1 MRRLELI
8 PLSLLGALAA
18 FIVLEMNAAP
28 IASTADAA
36 PAPATTTAT
45 PASAVT
51 SDGGTLDP
59 EDARPVERP
68 LRVEAVS
75 FDAVDVRTRIAM
87 GEAGTYIGE
96 ILAGR
101 DSSLARWPERSVEPL
116 RVWVDPNPG
125 LAAWDPEF
133 ARQAREAF
141 ESWTAV
147 GIPVRF
153 VFVVDQTHAD
163 VKLTWVDRFN
173 EQISGK
179 THWARDENWWITDGN
194 IQLALHHNDGHPLDT
209 AAIRA
214 IALHEVGHLLG
225 LDHTADETSIMT
237 PKVRVRD
244 LSNADRATLRLLY
257 TLPAGSVR

>member
-1 MRRLELI
+1 MKRFEII
-8 PLSLLGALAA
+8 PFTLLGALAT
-18 FIVLEMNAAP
+18 FIVLQMRTTP
-28 IASTADAA
+28 IASEPIVAMAEV
-36 PAPATTTAT
+36 PP
-45 PASAVT
+45 PVSSVT
-51 SDGGTLDP
+51 SNGGTLEP
-59 EDARPVERP
+59 EDARPVEAP
-68 LRVEAVS
+68 LRVDAVS
-75 FDAVDVRTRIAM
+75 FDAMDVRTRIAM

-101 DSSLARWPERSVEPL
+101 DSSLARWPERSIEPL
-116 RVWVDPNPG
+116 RVWVDADPG
-125 LAAWDPEF
+125 LEAWNPDF
-133 ARQAREAF
+133 AVHARESFA
-141 ESWTAV
+141 SWSDV

-153 VFVVDQTHAD
+153 VFVVDESHAD
-163 VKLTWVDRFN
+163 VKLTWVDRFD

-244 LSNADRATLRLLY
+244 LSNADRATIRLLY
-257 TLPAGSVR
+257 TLPAGSIR